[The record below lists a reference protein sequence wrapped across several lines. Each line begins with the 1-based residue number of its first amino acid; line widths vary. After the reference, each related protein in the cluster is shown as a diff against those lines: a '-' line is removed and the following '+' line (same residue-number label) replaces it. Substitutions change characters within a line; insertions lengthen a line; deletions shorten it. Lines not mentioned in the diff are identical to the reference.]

1 MTPFTFVVLQVERET
16 VMTLILELLPLLC
29 GVTNFL
35 VIGAIF
41 GFIYIWA
48 IAYRI
53 WSYGIR
59 LIGDGI

>member
-1 MTPFTFVVLQVERET
+1 
-16 VMTLILELLPLLC
+16 MTLILELLPLLY

-35 VIGAIF
+35 VIGEIF
-41 GFIYIWA
+41 AFIYIWA